1 MQRVATLLQSI
12 RGNRRASLY
21 LFFILVSPII
31 FYNLFSSIVIPD
43 TPTYLERGWIIY
55 NDSTYVLRQ
64 TLSVVILFV
73 MINGT
78 LLFWKYRVPVAMVG
92 VASLL
97 FGGFVDLGLLV
108 EYMNIPVILF
118 LLCMMVVV
126 SYVRYLGFFDFF
138 LEKTLLA
145 TSFEPKILMV
155 FFVLMSALMS
165 ALVDEVSSI
174 LFISLLIFDLA
185 KRFDIDPVPYLMC
198 SIFATNIGSS
208 ATVLGNP
215 VGIYVA
221 FYANLS
227 FDDFLIWSAP
237 AAILATLVILPIM
250 FRRHAAF
257 LSLFRDKLS
266 SKQMDVEVPRLTKR
280 ARDGGIIF
288 TVTIVLLAL
297 HHTIESMFSL
307 PTNSLLIAF
316 PLAMAS
322 LALFS
327 QKERAATFFEESVE
341 WWTLVYFMFLFSI
354 SSTLEF
360 TGVTAKISVLF
371 ISLYEILSAF
381 ITPLFLI
388 MIFFMICTIVIGL
401 LSSVIDNIVAVSIF
415 TPIVSEIIKLNLPF
429 SGILWWSVLIGGCYF
444 GNASPVGSTANIVVL
459 GFLDKRSSVSLSFR
473 KWIGIGLLISM
484 LTSIVASMYVF
495 SVTLLGG

>member
-1 MQRVATLLQSI
+1 MQRVATLLQDI
-12 RGNRRASLY
+12 RGNRRALLY
-21 LFFILVSPII
+21 FFFLIVSPFI
-31 FYNLFSSIVIPD
+31 FYNIFSSIVIPD
-43 TPTYLERGWIIY
+43 TPAYVEKGWTIF
-55 NDSTYVLRQ
+55 NDPTYVLRQ
-64 TLSVVILFV
+64 TLSVVILFM

-92 VASLL
+92 TALLL
-97 FGGFVDLGLLV
+97 FGGFVDLDLLV

-126 SYVRYLGFFDFF
+126 SYVRYLGFFDFL
-138 LEKTLLA
+138 LERALLA
-145 TSFEPKILMV
+145 TRFEPKILLT
-155 FFVLMSALMS
+155 FFVFMSAFM
-165 ALVDEVSSI
+165 AAMVDEVSSI
-174 LFISLLIFDLA
+174 LFVSLLIFDLA

-215 VGIYVA
+215 VGVYVA

-237 AAILATLVILPIM
+237 AALLSTFVILPIM
-250 FRRHAAF
+250 FKRYSGF
-257 LSLFRDKLS
+257 LHQFRDKLS
-266 SKQMDVEVPRLTKR
+266 GRQMDVEVPKLTKR
-280 ARDGGIIF
+280 ARDGGVIF
-288 TVTIVLLAL
+288 AVTIVLLAL
-297 HHTIESMFSL
+297 HHTLESLFSL

-322 LALFS
+322 FALFS

-371 ISLYEILSAF
+371 ISLYEMLSAF
-381 ITPLFLI
+381 MAPIFLI
-388 MIFFMICTIVIGL
+388 LVFFMICTMVTGL
-401 LSSVIDNIVAVSIF
+401 LSGVIDNIVAVSIF
-415 TPIVSEIIKLNLPF
+415 TPIVSEIIALNLPF

-444 GNASPVGSTANIVVL
+444 GNATPVGSTANIVVL
-459 GFLDKRSSVSLSFR
+459 GFLDKRSSSSVSFR
-473 KWIGIGLLISM
+473 KWIGIGILVSL
-484 LTSIVASMYVF
+484 LTSVIASIYVF
-495 SVTLLGG
+495 SVMLLRG